1 MIMKLEL
8 CLVEGYTINTKPIL
22 GKVMFSIQGNKKQ
35 CTKAAKEWQKV
46 NPNHRVAWKWEE

>member
-1 MIMKLEL
+1 MKLEL